1 MVSRQLWGLSPRS
14 WLILAVFTTAL
25 LTLVGLPALSDR
37 PDRPDPSA
45 AGPELTP
52 VAPRPDRKLTGGA
65 TARLSRCGT
74 RADLYPPAR
83 GTGERKGGPDLTV
96 LSWSTNDTA
105 APDGDGITLTVFA
118 AVRAGERPLR
128 IAAPAFAGRGTVE
141 VVSPFGSGVSASAV
155 GLGATVVEDGP
166 GMRPVRPPASGS
178 HHIAPGKRL
187 LLQVNV
193 PAEAMCP
200 GLNPIDVIACSPEE
214 AESPD
219 EACPTLVLTFTDPAV
234 RAYRAQGS
242 ERPPGTFSDRLIGAL
257 PNPAVSAPRA

>member
-1 MVSRQLWGLSPRS
+1 MSPRS

-37 PDRPDPSA
+37 PDRSA
-45 AGPELTP
+45 PTEAAPGFAP
-52 VAPRPDRKLTGGA
+52 ASPRPDRKLAGGA
-65 TARLSRCGT
+65 TARLSRCGA
-74 RADLYPPAR
+74 RENIYPPVR
-83 GTGERKGGPDLTV
+83 GAGEREGDPELTV

-105 APDGDGITLTVFA
+105 APDDDGMNLTVFA
-118 AVRAGERPLR
+118 ALRADERPLR
-128 IAAPAFAGRGTVE
+128 IAAPAFAGRGTVD
-141 VVSPFGSGVSASAV
+141 VISPFGSGVGASAG
-155 GLGATVVEDGP
+155 GLDATVVEDGP

-200 GLNPIDVIACSPEE
+200 GLNPIDLIACSPEE
-214 AESPD
+214 AASPG

-234 RAYRAQGS
+234 RAYRAQGA
-242 ERPPGTFSDRLIGAL
+242 ERSPGRFSDRLIGLL
-257 PNPAVSAPRA
+257 PDPAGTAPLA